1 MMMSSVGSKIS
12 NNGGPLRE
20 QGSGQFAVEG
30 VEAPRQQMKLLV
42 TAEVHE
48 LDDTLD

>member
-20 QGSGQFAVEG
+20 QGSGQFAVG

>member
-1 MMMSSVGSKIS
+1 MSSVVSKFS
-12 NNGGPLRE
+12 NNSGPLGE
-20 QGSGQFAVEG
+20 QGSGQFTVG
-30 VEAPRQQMKLLV
+30 VEARRQQMKLLV